1 VEAERIIGIDP
12 GTQVVGWGVVE
23 RGPDGIRYVAS
34 GVWRLGSSKRPI
46 SERLLILG
54 NSLRAGLKE
63 WQPTRMALESAF
75 FGKNARSALRLGESR
90 GVVLYA
96 AGEAE
101 LPVLE
106 IAPASV
112 KLRVAGSGAATKE
125 QVARL
130 VSAQLNCGDFEAEDE
145 SDAVAVAL
153 CGLLDGRKDQK
164 EDRIPRGAR
173 VQ

>member
-1 VEAERIIGIDP
+1 METERVIGIDP

-23 RGPDGIRYVAS
+23 SGPDGIRYVAS
-34 GVWRLGSSKRPI
+34 GVWRLGSSKRPMAD
-46 SERLLILG
+46 RLLLLG
-54 NSLRAGLKE
+54 NSLRVALKE
-63 WQPTRMALESAF
+63 WQPTQIALESAF

-90 GVVLYA
+90 GVVLYS

-112 KLRVAGSGAATKE
+112 KQRVAGSGAATKE

-130 VSAQLNCGDFEAEDE
+130 VSAQLDCGDFAAEDE

-153 CGLLDGRKDQK
+153 CGLLDGPKGQK

>member
-1 VEAERIIGIDP
+1 
-12 GTQVVGWGVVE
+12 
-23 RGPDGIRYVAS
+23 
-34 GVWRLGSSKRPI
+34 
-46 SERLLILG
+46 
-54 NSLRAGLKE
+54 
-63 WQPTRMALESAF
+63 
-75 FGKNARSALRLGESR
+75 
-90 GVVLYA
+90 VVLYA